1 MCGVYGECISI
12 RASRLIS
19 LPPLAAMFLPPPPSP
34 VLYAGLSLEGEWVTR
49 KVTLFCIE
57 GMIPVSKW
65 IRDPMRVVKEFSTQ
79 VVVDILHEDLHRA
92 S

>member
-1 MCGVYGECISI
+1 MHINKGLKADLTASISCHVP
-12 RASRLIS
+12 S
-19 LPPLAAMFLPPPPSP
+19 PPPSP